1 MYYIFFMDNWNDKLQ
16 QARIS
21 KGLSQQA
28 AADALG
34 ITRGCYAHY
43 EQGVRE
49 PSIDLLK
56 RICQYFDISSD
67 YLIGISDY

>member
-1 MYYIFFMDNWNDKLQ
+1 MDKWNDKLQ
-16 QARIS
+16 QARIN
-21 KGLSQQA
+21 KGISQQEVSN
-28 AADALG
+28 ALG

-56 RICQYFDISSD
+56 RICDYFDISAD
-67 YLIGISDY
+67 YLIGRTDY